1 MLHNNYFNNISMYL
15 NSEVKKEIF
24 AKHGGAETNTGSTE
38 GQIALF
44 TFRISHLTDHLKK
57 NRKDFGTQRALQ
69 LLVGKRRSLLDYL
82 KSKDIEKYRALIKEL
97 GLRR

>member
-1 MLHNNYFNNISMYL
+1 MYL
-15 NSEVKKEIF
+15 DSAKKQEIF
-24 AKHGGAETNTGSTE
+24 AKHGGAATNTGSTE

-44 TFRISHLTDHLKK
+44 TFRIAHLTEHLKK
-57 NRKDFGTQRALQ
+57 NRKDYGTQRALQ

-82 KSKDIEKYRALIKEL
+82 KRKDIEKYRALIKEL